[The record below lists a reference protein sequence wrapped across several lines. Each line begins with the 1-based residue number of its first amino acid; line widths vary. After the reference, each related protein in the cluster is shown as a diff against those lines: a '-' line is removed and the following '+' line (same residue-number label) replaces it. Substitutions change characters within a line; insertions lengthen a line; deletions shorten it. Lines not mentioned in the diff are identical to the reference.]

1 MKVSSLAY
9 LATLAALGT
18 TVWGDA
24 NISIAIEG
32 PMSVATQLGHL
43 EDMKARGVL
52 DETTFA
58 AAVHETV
65 VVGPLV
71 NSLAVLGAL
80 HSSSAISVEEFA
92 VAKGVAMSRHM
103 AAARKG
109 APSQP
114 SGEKAAAAADA
125 AVEINAL
132 TQLHETHQITDE
144 EFSLMKSAAIGR
156 HIGSRVAERKKTVD
170 SRPVSEAAASGSSN
184 EDVVV
189 GSERAEAGAALEVA
203 DTLAAADEAEADNA
217 LEQSKAEQWFAE
229 EEAKA
234 KSDEDAAAKS
244 AEEEAA
250 KAAEEGAA
258 KAKAAEEG
266 AAKSNAAEKEAAN
279 AAEIKEAV
287 AEEWTAREREYVEIA
302 TDAKALYAAEAAVQ
316 EALIAEIQAVRER
329 AETEA
334 KADDENKNKDDRGAH
349 ASKVFQ
355 EYNGTEATTSTLDS
369 LPTFQIIPSVE
380 TSQGGDTVVT
390 AVEDVATKHA
400 DYFEAEVAAVAGEKE
415 SAALAEMEGTAAS
428 EKEATTAAEEKKAAA
443 LAKLEASVA
452 SEKEAAKATAEKEA
466 AALAELEASAASEK
480 EAATAAEEKKKAAL
494 AEIEATVAIK
504 KEAAKAAEDN
514 EAAAFAEKEAA
525 EADEKKNS
533 DEDANI
539 QMAEEAADQT
549 ARDQAPTANAKST
562 ATAPTSDEGQ
572 ESNCVGWRQT
582 GGCTAQGPREA
593 HSDRGCLDEVAAG
606 ASGYCEC
613 GGGRR
618 AAESTCDHGP
628 FQCAAICAATCQG
641 WRQTG
646 GCAPTGPR
654 EASSDVPCD
663 QEVPAGA
670 SGYCECAGGRRAAE
684 SDCDHGPFMCAMKC
698 TE

>member
-1 MKVSSLAY
+1 
-9 LATLAALGT
+9 
-18 TVWGDA
+18 
-24 NISIAIEG
+24 
-32 PMSVATQLGHL
+32 
-43 EDMKARGVL
+43 
-52 DETTFA
+52 
-58 AAVHETV
+58 
-65 VVGPLV
+65 
-71 NSLAVLGAL
+71 
-80 HSSSAISVEEFA
+80 
-92 VAKGVAMSRHM
+92 
-103 AAARKG
+103 
-109 APSQP
+109 
-114 SGEKAAAAADA
+114 
-125 AVEINAL
+125 
-132 TQLHETHQITDE
+132 
-144 EFSLMKSAAIGR
+144 
-156 HIGSRVAERKKTVD
+156 
-170 SRPVSEAAASGSSN
+170 
-184 EDVVV
+184 
-189 GSERAEAGAALEVA
+189 
-203 DTLAAADEAEADNA
+203 
-217 LEQSKAEQWFAE
+217 
-229 EEAKA
+229 
-234 KSDEDAAAKS
+234 
-244 AEEEAA
+244 
-250 KAAEEGAA
+250 
-258 KAKAAEEG
+258 
-266 AAKSNAAEKEAAN
+266 
-279 AAEIKEAV
+279 
-287 AEEWTAREREYVEIA
+287 
-302 TDAKALYAAEAAVQ
+302 
-316 EALIAEIQAVRER
+316 
-329 AETEA
+329 
-334 KADDENKNKDDRGAH
+334 
-349 ASKVFQ
+349 
-355 EYNGTEATTSTLDS
+355 
-369 LPTFQIIPSVE
+369 
-380 TSQGGDTVVT
+380 VVT

-415 SAALAEMEGTAAS
+415 SAALAEREGTAAS

-466 AALAELEASAASEK
+466 AE
-480 EAATAAEEKKKAAL
+480 L

-539 QMAEEAADQT
+539 QMAKEAADQA
-549 ARDQAPTANAKST
+549 AREQAPTANAEST